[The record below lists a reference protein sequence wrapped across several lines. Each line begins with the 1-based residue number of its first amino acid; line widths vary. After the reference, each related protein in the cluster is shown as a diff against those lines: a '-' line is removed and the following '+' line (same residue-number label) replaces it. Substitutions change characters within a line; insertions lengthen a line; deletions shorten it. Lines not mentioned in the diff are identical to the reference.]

1 MSFAIEKEVEG
12 VTYVIEVFSSMYV
25 DWGLAISRK
34 DEDGNL
40 TQVFYSP
47 HALSSESYGFD
58 WEDEDG
64 EPFDEG
70 VEWGEERWKEC
81 LESVAYELLE
91 AYVDLDW
98 EKSGE
103 NS

>member
-47 HALSSESYGFD
+47 HALSNESYGFD

-64 EPFDEG
+64 NPLDEG

-81 LESVAYELLE
+81 LESEAYELLE
-91 AYVDLDW
+91 AFRCLD
-98 EKSGE
+98 
-103 NS
+103 